1 MNAEFIQNLPT
12 AEQAIARLREL
23 GMPRRNN
30 ELWSFFP
37 VAKIPTPEFM
47 GTDFA
52 TVSAASP
59 TDQASPAANETAAQ
73 SPTTQESDFAAL
85 LPIANNAHPM
95 VREIVAGAAEM
106 AMLKCNNDFGH
117 TVLDIGK
124 GAKVSLEILD
134 NKVAHD
140 IAAERFDLNIAEDA
154 DVEIFFAN
162 PACDLPLRFRHF
174 NISQAAGST
183 VRFSSI
189 CRDTAIGRI
198 SVECHLKGEGANFD
212 YRSLHILDGEA
223 SQHSRLTIY
232 HEAPRTVSTQLAR
245 NLLSGSAR
253 VSYDGSVIVGY
264 DCTGVNSS
272 QLVNTILMSEDA
284 SVSVKPV
291 LKIYHDDVECTH
303 GNTVGE
309 LDAEQMFYLVSR
321 GIPKKAAQEMLMR
334 SFAQETFLPL
344 PDSPAK
350 KRLMAELEK

>member
-1 MNAEFIQNLPT
+1 MPT
-12 AEQAIARLREL
+12 VKQAIDRLCEL

-37 VAKIPTPEFM
+37 VAKIPTPDFM
-47 GTDFA
+47 NAVPAHSTISA
-52 TVSAASP
+52 TSAASEN
-59 TDQASPAANETAAQ
+59 AATSCTET
-73 SPTTQESDFAAL
+73 DFAAL
-85 LPIANNAHPM
+85 LPIANMARPM
-95 VREIVAGAAEM
+95 IREIADGANEI

-117 TVLDIGK
+117 TVLEIGK

-140 IAAERFDLNIAEDA
+140 IAAERFDINVGKDA

-174 NISQAAGST
+174 NIREAAGAN

-189 CRDTAIGRI
+189 CKDTAIGRV

-232 HEAPRTVSTQLAR
+232 HEAPRTTSTQLAR
-245 NLLSGSAR
+245 NLLSGNAH

-284 SVSVKPV
+284 SISVKPV

-321 GIPKKAAQEMLMR
+321 GIPKQAAQEMLMR

-344 PDSPAK
+344 PESPAK
-350 KRLMAELEK
+350 KRLMSEVNK

>member
-23 GMPRRNN
+23 GMPKRNN

-52 TVSAASP
+52 AAS
-59 TDQASPAANETAAQ
+59 TASQAFPAENAAA
-73 SPTTQESDFAAL
+73 SQEADFAAL
-85 LPIANNAHPM
+85 LPIANLARPM
-95 VREIVAGAAEM
+95 VREIVAGSAEM

-134 NKVAHD
+134 NKVSHD
-140 IAAERFDLNIAEDA
+140 IAAERFDINIGEDA

-174 NISQAAGST
+174 NIIQAAGAN

-189 CRDTAIGRI
+189 CKDTAIGRV

-212 YRSLHILDGEA
+212 YRSLHVLDGEA

-232 HEAPRTVSTQLAR
+232 HEAPRTTSTQLAR

-321 GIPKKAAQEMLMR
+321 GIPKKAAQEMLMH

-350 KRLMAELEK
+350 KRLMAELGK

>member
-52 TVSAASP
+52 AAP
-59 TDQASPAANETAAQ
+59 KASPAHSTSDEAVQKEN
-73 SPTTQESDFAAL
+73 DFAAL
-85 LPIANNAHPM
+85 LPIANNARPM
-95 VREIVAGAAEM
+95 VREIVNGAAEM

-134 NKVAHD
+134 NKVSHD
-140 IAAERFDLNIAEDA
+140 VAAERFDINVGEDA

-189 CRDTAIGRI
+189 CRDTAIGRV

-212 YRSLHILDGEA
+212 YRSLHVLDGEA

-232 HEAPRTVSTQLAR
+232 HEAPRTTSTQLAR
-245 NLLSGSAR
+245 NLLSGSAH

-350 KRLMAELEK
+350 KRLMSSL

>member
-1 MNAEFIQNLPT
+1 MSIETSEFIQSLPT

-52 TVSAASP
+52 T
-59 TDQASPAANETAAQ
+59 SPAANPAAAPAATATPAIK
-73 SPTTQESDFAAL
+73 ESDFAAL
-85 LPIANNAHPM
+85 LPIANLARPM
-95 VREIVAGAAEM
+95 IREIADGADEM

-117 TVLDIGK
+117 TVLEIGK
-124 GAKVSLEILD
+124 NAKVSLEILD
-134 NKVAHD
+134 NKVTHD
-140 IAAERFDLNIAEDA
+140 IAAERFDINVGENA

-174 NISQAAGST
+174 NINQAAGAN

-189 CRDTAIGRI
+189 CKDTAIGRV
-198 SVECHLKGEGANFD
+198 SVECHLKGESANFD
-212 YRSLHILDGEA
+212 YRSLHVLDGEA

-232 HEAPRTVSTQLAR
+232 HEAPRTTSTQLAR

-350 KRLMAELEK
+350 KRLMAELKK

>member
-1 MNAEFIQNLPT
+1 MSIATSEFIQSLPN

-30 ELWSFFP
+30 ELWAFFP

-52 TVSAASP
+52 AP
-59 TDQASPAANETAAQ
+59 
-73 SPTTQESDFAAL
+73 PTTAPAHSSSDEAVQKETDFAAL
-85 LPIANNAHPM
+85 LPIANQARPM
-95 VREIVAGAAEM
+95 IREIADGADEM

-117 TVLDIGK
+117 TVLEIGK
-124 GAKVSLEILD
+124 NAKVSLEILD
-134 NKVAHD
+134 NKVTHD
-140 IAAERFDLNIAEDA
+140 IAAERFDINVGENA

-174 NISQAAGST
+174 NINQAAGAN

-189 CRDTAIGRI
+189 CKDTAIGRV

-212 YRSLHILDGEA
+212 YRSLHVLDGEA

-232 HEAPRTVSTQLAR
+232 HEAPRTTSTQLAR

-350 KRLMAELEK
+350 KRLMVELKK

>member
-23 GMPRRNN
+23 GMPKRNN

-52 TVSAASP
+52 AAP
-59 TDQASPAANETAAQ
+59 TTSPAANETAAQ

-85 LPIANNAHPM
+85 LPIANNARPM
-95 VREIVAGAAEM
+95 VREIVPGAAEM

-134 NKVAHD
+134 NKVTHD
-140 IAAERFDLNIAEDA
+140 IAAERFDINVGEDA

-174 NISQAAGST
+174 NINQAAGAN

-189 CRDTAIGRI
+189 CKDTAIGRV

-212 YRSLHILDGEA
+212 YRSLHVLEGEA

-232 HEAPRTVSTQLAR
+232 HEAP
-245 NLLSGSAR
+245 
-253 VSYDGSVIVGY
+253 
-264 DCTGVNSS
+264 
-272 QLVNTILMSEDA
+272 
-284 SVSVKPV
+284 
-291 LKIYHDDVECTH
+291 
-303 GNTVGE
+303 
-309 LDAEQMFYLVSR
+309 
-321 GIPKKAAQEMLMR
+321 
-334 SFAQETFLPL
+334 
-344 PDSPAK
+344 
-350 KRLMAELEK
+350 

>member
-1 MNAEFIQNLPT
+1 
-12 AEQAIARLREL
+12 
-23 GMPRRNN
+23 
-30 ELWSFFP
+30 
-37 VAKIPTPEFM
+37 M

-52 TVSAASP
+52 ATPVASP
-59 TDQASPAANETAAQ
+59 TASPAASLATEPAATIKET
-73 SPTTQESDFAAL
+73 DFAAL
-85 LPIANNAHPM
+85 LPIANLARPM
-95 VREIVAGAAEM
+95 IREIADGADEM

-117 TVLDIGK
+117 TVLEIGK
-124 GAKVSLEILD
+124 NAKVSLEILD
-134 NKVAHD
+134 NKVTHD
-140 IAAERFDLNIAEDA
+140 IAAERFDINVGENA

-174 NISQAAGST
+174 NINQAAGAN

-189 CRDTAIGRI
+189 CKDTAIGRV

-212 YRSLHILDGEA
+212 YRSLHVLDGEA

-232 HEAPRTVSTQLAR
+232 HEAPRTTSTQLAR

-350 KRLMAELEK
+350 KRLMVELKK

>member
-23 GMPRRNN
+23 GMPKRNN

-37 VAKIPTPEFM
+37 VAKIPTPEFT

-52 TVSAASP
+52 ASP
-59 TDQASPAANETAAQ
+59 TAATATTAA
-73 SPTTQESDFAAL
+73 TANQETDFAAL
-85 LPIANNAHPM
+85 LPIANNARPM
-95 VREIVAGAAEM
+95 IREIVAGAAEM

-124 GAKVSLEILD
+124 DAKVSLEILD
-134 NKVAHD
+134 NKVSHD
-140 IAAERFDLNIAEDA
+140 IAAERFDINVGEDA

-174 NISQAAGST
+174 NINQAAGAN

-189 CRDTAIGRI
+189 CRDTAIGRV

-212 YRSLHILDGEA
+212 YRSLHVLDGEA

-232 HEAPRTVSTQLAR
+232 HEAPRTTSTQLAR

-350 KRLMAELEK
+350 KRLMSSL